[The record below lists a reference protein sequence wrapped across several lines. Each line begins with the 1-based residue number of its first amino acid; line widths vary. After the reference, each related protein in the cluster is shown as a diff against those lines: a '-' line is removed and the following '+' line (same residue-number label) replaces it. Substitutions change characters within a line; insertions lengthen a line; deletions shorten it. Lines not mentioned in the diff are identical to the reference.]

1 MDPKFTGKHI
11 QAQFYSGQTD
21 LDQMQDTPTRGA
33 RHRRAQSETFFRF
46 PNFDDD
52 ILLDVVDSDFT
63 LDVQAPPTLMQT
75 ANSPDS
81 SSTGPASDNPKLPA
95 HYRSLSVDA
104 DFFDGLD
111 FGGAAAVTEKK
122 MMGCGGGGH
131 RHSNSMDGSFDT
143 SSFESESLSVKK
155 AMAPDRLAELSLI
168 DPKRAK
174 RILANRQS
182 AARSKERK
190 TRYTSEL
197 ERKVQTLQTEA
208 TTLSAQI
215 TVLQRDTSGL
225 TAENKELKFRL
236 QASEQHAHLR
246 DALNETLREEL
257 QRLKIE
263 AGQIPAANGN
273 RGMHPHLPPHP
284 QPFVQCGNHHAQQ
297 QQQQHIPRSTAEF
310 SPREK
315 HKSVSHVMTDEDYE
329 IAESLLLLTNGS
341 RPDDIINNAERDD
354 NVMRD
359 RNIVDIVA
367 SEPCSSSGR
376 FECSGCKK
384 VFGSHQALGGH
395 RASHKNVKGCFASAS
410 VSGSGVTQAVNTNLD
425 LNFPPPVTLISGEGQ
440 YDSSSSYSGSP
451 LDLRL
456 RL

>member
-1 MDPKFTGKHI
+1 MDPKFAGKPI

-21 LDQMQDTPTRGA
+21 LEQMQDTPTRGA

-46 PNFDDD
+46 PSFDDD
-52 ILLDVVDSDFT
+52 MLLDDVVSDFS
-63 LDVQAPPTLMQT
+63 LDVQAPTLMQP

-81 SSTGPASDNPKLPA
+81 SSTGPALSAGPSDNPKPLA

-111 FGGAAAVTEKK
+111 FGGVPTDKK
-122 MMGCGGGGH
+122 LMGSEPRH

-143 SSFESESLSVKK
+143 SLFESESISVKK

-225 TAENKELKFRL
+225 NAENKELKFRL
-236 QASEQHAHLR
+236 QALEQQAHLR
-246 DALNETLREEL
+246 DALNDTLREEL

-263 AGQIPAANGN
+263 AGQLPSANGN
-273 RGMHPHLPPHP
+273 RGMHPHLPPQP
-284 QPFVQCGNHHAQQ
+284 QSFVRCGNLHAQHQ
-297 QQQQHIPRSTAEF
+297 QPHIPP
-310 SPREK
+310 SP
-315 HKSVSHVMTDEDYE
+315 
-329 IAESLLLLTNGS
+329 
-341 RPDDIINNAERDD
+341 
-354 NVMRD
+354 
-359 RNIVDIVA
+359 A
-367 SEPCSSSGR
+367 SNQTVPAQSQNS
-376 FECSGCKK
+376 F
-384 VFGSHQALGGH
+384 FNFN
-395 RASHKNVKGCFASAS
+395 RA
-410 VSGSGVTQAVNTNLD
+410 
-425 LNFPPPVTLISGEGQ
+425 
-440 YDSSSSYSGSP
+440 
-451 LDLRL
+451 
-456 RL
+456 